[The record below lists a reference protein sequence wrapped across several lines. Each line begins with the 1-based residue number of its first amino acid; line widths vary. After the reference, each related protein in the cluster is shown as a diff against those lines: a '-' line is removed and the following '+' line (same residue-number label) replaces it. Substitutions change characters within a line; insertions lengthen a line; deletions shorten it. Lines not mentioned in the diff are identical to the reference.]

1 MAGIFGGITGAIGTV
16 HLSIEAV
23 QFLKRIPE
31 IKDGFQ
37 QLCKKVISLKS
48 PTRWLHLQ
56 IWLN

>member
-31 IKDGFQ
+31 IRDEFQ
-37 QLCKKVISLKS
+37 QLCKEVIYFK
-48 PTRWLHLQ
+48 PARYLQ
-56 IWLN
+56 S